1 MPSCERRG
9 QPTNCGQKKI
19 KESDVKSVGVWS
31 DSTRWKQFVPLF
43 RSKDSFTTEFVQIRV
58 MGIESSSQLSRG
70 VVAIKNS
77 PENCCSAVDEKP
89 AELGSICLL
98 HRTGQG

>member
-9 QPTNCGQKKI
+9 QSTNCGQKKI
-19 KESDVKSVGVWS
+19 KESDVKGIAVWS

-58 MGIESSSQLSRG
+58 MGIESSSQLGRG
-70 VVAIKNS
+70 
-77 PENCCSAVDEKP
+77 P
-89 AELGSICLL
+89 G
-98 HRTGQG
+98 